1 MPYYGF
7 LQFSGHGKAA
17 TDNLKLLC
25 TEERLKQMDISHSGG
40 WNEQAEQKSQ
50 QSPRGL
56 SRLLLLGL
64 VDVGAAFAQVEV
76 HLVSGVAALQ
86 LQQSRVLA
94 LVPQAA
100 LVAGEDGLTP
110 QSATQTHTQSGDV
123 HNTHS
128 SDNFFSSEKSRWDLL
143 TFQASSIFSR
153 SVHLHTHRERH

>member
-1 MPYYGF
+1 
-7 LQFSGHGKAA
+7 
-17 TDNLKLLC
+17 
-25 TEERLKQMDISHSGG
+25 MDISHSGG
-40 WNEQAEQKSQ
+40 WNEQVEQKSQ
-50 QSPRGL
+50 QTPGRL

-64 VDVGAAFAQVEV
+64 VDVGTAFAQVEV

-110 QSATQTHTQSGDV
+110 QSATQTRTQSGDV

-128 SDNFFSSEKSRWDLL
+128 SDNFFL
-143 TFQASSIFSR
+143 
-153 SVHLHTHRERH
+153 